1 MVAPDEFEDIFAARI
16 GTGQTNGAHGRLG
29 AGVDHA
35 DHFHGRKEGRDE
47 PGQGHFVRRRR
58 AVAGA
63 MVCRFLDGLADHG
76 GGMPQQKGAVGQDV
90 INVTVSV
97 GVHHMTSFTPD
108 QERRNAAD
116 TAERT
121 DGAVDAAGH
130 DFFAAANSASDWV
143 IS

>member
-1 MVAPDEFEDIFAARI
+1 
-16 GTGQTNGAHGRLG
+16 
-29 AGVDHA
+29 
-35 DHFHGRKEGRDE
+35 
-47 PGQGHFVRRRR
+47 
-58 AVAGA
+58 
-63 MVCRFLDGLADHG
+63 
-76 GGMPQQKGAVGQDV
+76 MPQQKGAVGQDV

-130 DFFAAANSASDWV
+130 DFFRCREQCFGLGDFHDKPPKTVSCPHAAIWLRRGRNR
-143 IS
+143 